1 MNKRYVFYCP
11 TAQNFSEPQVMP
23 VDRALVDPA
32 VPARTV
38 VFPIPA
44 GEGHPA
50 VYPYPVPM
58 PEYVIPG
65 AVSPVP
71 VPVAE
76 ADGRAA
82 MSDLN
87 KTMLWIGGTGLAA
100 AGLGWLG
107 NRLAHSA
114 GGGL

>member
-1 MNKRYVFYCP
+1 MDKRYVFYCP
-11 TAQNFSEPQVMP
+11 TARNFSEPQVMP

-38 VFPIPA
+38 VFPVPV
-44 GEGHPA
+44 GEELP
-50 VYPYPVPM
+50 VLFPYPVP
-58 PEYVIPG
+58 VDSIIPG
-65 AVSPVP
+65 AVPPVP

-76 ADGRAA
+76 AEGRIAQ
-82 MSDLN
+82 SDFN
-87 KTMLWIGGTGLAA
+87 KSMLWTAGAGLAA

-107 NRLAHSA
+107 NRLASA